1 MSFKVEITENI
12 AQGYEV
18 FDKLKKNEVFK
29 AARTSINRTLTS
41 LRKESVIEIKK
52 EMRIQSSVL
61 KNKYIWIDKAGGKG
75 LRALSG
81 SVVFQSRG
89 LQLIDFVRGAKAVTP
104 QKGIPVKRRKKVRV
118 EVAPGKRFVVAGGFI
133 TKTASKGLQI
143 MKADKKT
150 KGHLLMQ
157 TAPSLG
163 ALLLNE
169 KKKLGSRLQ
178 TRGAEIFQKN
188 FMHELE
194 YRTQRLLSKI
204 QPPK

>member
-1 MSFKVEITENI
+1 MSFKIEIMDNI

-18 FDKLKKNEVFK
+18 FDQLKKNEVFK
-29 AARTSINRTLTS
+29 AARASINRTLTS

-75 LRALSG
+75 LRALSC
-81 SVVFQSRG
+81 SVVFQARG
-89 LQLIDFVRGAKAVTP
+89 LQLIDFVRGARAVTP
-104 QKGIPVKRRKKVRV
+104 QKGVPVKRRKKVRV
-118 EVAPGKRFVVAGGFI
+118 EVTPGKRFVVAGGFI
-133 TKTASKGLQI
+133 TQTASKGLQV
-143 MKADKKT
+143 MKRDKKT
-150 KGHLLMQ
+150 QGHLLMQ

-169 KKKLGSRLQ
+169 KKKLGARLQ

-188 FMHELE
+188 FTHELE
-194 YRTQRLLSKI
+194 YRTQRLLSKVI
-204 QPPK
+204 APR